1 MNEDYAAIIAVW
13 LVAWVAC
20 AMISAQ
26 IACRRGLRPG
36 PYFAVG
42 LLLGVIGIVVAAVM
56 PVARHSEP
64 DPFDEAKW
72 RWRDPTAGPTSPAT
86 TARTTRREQAAAR
99 ASDGH
104 TSDK

>member
-13 LVAWVAC
+13 LVVWVAC

-26 IACRRGLRPG
+26 IAYRRGLRPA

-42 LLLGVIGIVVAAVM
+42 LLLGVIGIGVAATM
-56 PVARHSEP
+56 PVAPHWAP

-72 RWRDPTAGPTSPAT
+72 RWRDPNGWTDITSNDEDDATRAGSGS
-86 TARTTRREQAAAR
+86 AR
-99 ASDGH
+99 
-104 TSDK
+104 